1 MPTPTTK
8 DAKQALYAVAGV
20 ADLAVSTI
28 RHLPA
33 DAARLRDRLP
43 GEAVKT
49 YGDLVRRGESLVTGV
64 RRSRPTRQ
72 AAEATR
78 TAVSHTKAANTR
90 VRRSAK
96 TTRSSVRSA
105 GTSTRRAAAADARA
119 VKEAAAKVGDDK

>member
-1 MPTPTTK
+1 MPTPITR

-33 DAARLRDRLP
+33 DAVRLRDRLP
-43 GEAVKT
+43 GEAART
-49 YGDLVRRGESLVTGV
+49 YGELVRRGEGLVTGV

-78 TAVSHTKAANTR
+78 TAVSRTKAANTR
-90 VRRSAK
+90 ARRSAK
-96 TTRSSVRSA
+96 TTRSSVKSA
-105 GTSTRRAAAADARA
+105 GTSARRAAAADARA
-119 VKEAAAKVGDDK
+119 VKDAAAKVGDDR

>member
-1 MPTPTTK
+1 MPTPSTK
-8 DAKQALYAVAGV
+8 DARQALYAVAGV

-43 GEAVKT
+43 GEAART
-49 YGDLVRRGESLVTGV
+49 YGQLVRRGESLVTGV

-78 TAVSHTKAANTR
+78 TAVSRTKAANTR
-90 VRRSAK
+90 ARRSAR
-96 TTRSSVRSA
+96 TTRSSVKSA

-119 VKEAAAKVGDDK
+119 VKEAATKVGDK

>member
-33 DAARLRDRLP
+33 EAAKMRDRLP
-43 GEAVKT
+43 DEAVKT
-49 YGDLVRRGESLVTGV
+49 YGQLVRRGETLVTGV

-72 AAEATR
+72 ATEATR
-78 TAVSHTKAANTR
+78 NAVSRTR
-90 VRRSAK
+90 ARNSARS
-96 TTRSSVRSA
+96 TRSSA
-105 GTSTRRAAAADARA
+105 KAASTTVRRAAAADT
-119 VKEAAAKVGDDK
+119 KAAKSAASKVGDK

>member
-33 DAARLRDRLP
+33 EAAKMRDRLP

-49 YGDLVRRGESLVTGV
+49 YGQLVRRGETLVTGV

-72 AAEATR
+72 ATEATR
-78 TAVSHTKAANTR
+78 NAVSRTKAANTR
-90 VRRSAK
+90 ARNSARSTRTSAK
-96 TTRSSVRSA
+96 AASTTV
-105 GTSTRRAAAADARA
+105 RRAAAADT
-119 VKEAAAKVGDDK
+119 KAAKTAASKVGDK

>member
-33 DAARLRDRLP
+33 EAAKMRDRLP
-43 GEAVKT
+43 GEAVKA
-49 YGDLVRRGESLVTGV
+49 YGQLVRRGETLVTGV

-72 AAEATR
+72 ATAATR
-78 TAVSHTKAANTR
+78 NAGSRARAANTR
-90 VRRSAK
+90 ARNSARSTRTSAK
-96 TTRSSVRSA
+96 AASTTV
-105 GTSTRRAAAADARA
+105 RRAAAADT
-119 VKEAAAKVGDDK
+119 KAAKTAAGKVGDS

>member
-1 MPTPTTK
+1 MPTPTPK

-33 DAARLRDRLP
+33 DAARLRHRLP
-43 GEAVKT
+43 REAART
-49 YGDLVRRGESLVTGV
+49 YGELVRRGESLVTGV
-64 RRSRPTRQ
+64 RRSRPTRE

-78 TAVSHTKAANTR
+78 TAVSRTKAANTR
-90 VRRSAK
+90 VRRSTR
-96 TTRSSVRSA
+96 TTRSSVKSA

-119 VKEAAAKVGDDK
+119 AKEAATRVGAK

>member
-1 MPTPTTK
+1 MPTPTPK
-8 DAKQALYAVAGV
+8 DARQALYAVAGV

-33 DAARLRDRLP
+33 DAARLRRRLP

-49 YGDLVRRGESLVTGV
+49 YDQLVRRGENLVTGV

-78 TAVSHTKAANTR
+78 TTVSRTRAANTR

-96 TTRSSVRSA
+96 TTRSSVKSA

-119 VKEAAAKVGDDK
+119 VKEAASKVGDK

>member
-43 GEAVKT
+43 GEAAKT
-49 YGDLVRRGESLVTGV
+49 YGQLVRRGESLVTGV
-64 RRSRPTRQ
+64 RRSQPTRQ
-72 AAEATR
+72 ATEASR
-78 TAVSHTKAANTR
+78 NAVSRTKAASTR
-90 VRRSAK
+90 VRRSTA
-96 TTRSSVRSA
+96 TTRSSVKSA
-105 GTSTRRAAAADARA
+105 GTSVRKAAAADTRA
-119 VKEAAAKVGDDK
+119 AKAAATKVGEK

>member
-1 MPTPTTK
+1 MATPTSK
-8 DAKQALYAVAGV
+8 DAKQALYAVAGA

-33 DAARLRDRLP
+33 EAAKLRDRLP
-43 GEAVKT
+43 SDAVKT

-72 AAEATR
+72 ATEATR
-78 TAVSHTKAANTR
+78 VAVSRTKAANTR

-96 TTRSSVRSA
+96 TTRSSVKSA

-119 VKEAAAKVGDDK
+119 VKDAAAKVGEK

>member
-33 DAARLRDRLP
+33 EAAKMRDRLP
-43 GEAVKT
+43 DEAVKT
-49 YGDLVRRGESLVTGV
+49 YGQLVRRGETLVTGV

-72 AAEATR
+72 ATEATR
-78 TAVSHTKAANTR
+78 NAVSRTKAANTR
-90 VRRSAK
+90 ARNSARSTRTSAK
-96 TTRSSVRSA
+96 AASTTV
-105 GTSTRRAAAADARA
+105 RRAAAADT
-119 VKEAAAKVGDDK
+119 KAAKTAASKVGDK

>member
-33 DAARLRDRLP
+33 DAATLRGRIP
-43 GEAVKT
+43 GEAAKT
-49 YGDLVRRGESLVTGV
+49 YGQLVRRGETLVTGV

-72 AAEATR
+72 AGEATR
-78 TAVSHTKAANTR
+78 TAVSRTKAANTR
-90 VRRSAK
+90 VRRSAG
-96 TTRSSVRSA
+96 TTRSSVKSA
-105 GTSTRRAAAADARA
+105 GTTVRRAAAADTKAA
-119 VKEAAAKVGDDK
+119 KAAASKVGEK

>member
-8 DAKQALYAVAGV
+8 DAKQALYAVAGA

-33 DAARLRDRLP
+33 EAAKMRARLP

-49 YGDLVRRGESLVTGV
+49 YGQLARRGQTLVTGV

-72 AAEATR
+72 ASEATR
-78 TAVSHTKAANTR
+78 NAASRTKAANTR
-90 VRRSAK
+90 ARNSARA
-96 TTRSSVRSA
+96 TRSSA
-105 GTSTRRAAAADARA
+105 KAASTTVRRAAAADTKAA
-119 VKEAAAKVGDDK
+119 KAAASKVGDK

>member
-33 DAARLRDRLP
+33 DAARLGQRLP

-49 YGDLVRRGESLVTGV
+49 YRELARRGESLVTGV

-78 TAVSHTKAANTR
+78 TAVSRTKAANTR

-96 TTRSSVRSA
+96 TTRSSVKSA
-105 GTSTRRAAAADARA
+105 GTSARRAAAADARA
-119 VKEAAAKVGDDK
+119 VKEAATKVGDK